1 MVEKYYTVEQIAEI
15 INLHPKT
22 IQRYI
27 REGRLNAQKV
37 GKAWRVSGHD
47 LSVFL
52 EEDQNS
58 APVKE
63 ISPGLQAIVGAA
75 KDEITVSAVI
85 DIPVANSSE
94 AVQVVNWMSA
104 SLNSQSPE
112 YGYKSF
118 SSQYIDPEKK
128 IRIMLWGSP
137 ALVERILHFISDIE
151 LN

>member
-52 EEDQNS
+52 EEDQNGTS
-58 APVKE
+58 VTEAT
-63 ISPGLQAIVGAA
+63 PGLQAIVGAA
-75 KDEITVSAVI
+75 RNEITVSAVI
-85 DIPVANSSE
+85 DIPVKNSSE

-104 SLNSQSPE
+104 SLNSQSTE

-137 ALVERILHFISDIE
+137 ALVERILHFISDID

>member
-27 REGRLNAQKV
+27 REGRLKAQKV
-37 GKAWRVSGHD
+37 GKAWRVTGHD

-52 EEDQNS
+52 EEGEKS
-58 APVKE
+58 TSLAEK
-63 ISPGLQAIVGAA
+63 SPGLQQIVGAA
-75 KDEITVSAVI
+75 LNEITVSAVI
-85 DIPVANSSE
+85 DIPVSNSSE
-94 AVQVVNWMSA
+94 AGQVVNWMTA
-104 SLNSQSPE
+104 SLNSQSSE

-118 SSQYIDPEKK
+118 SSQYIEPEKK

-137 ALVERILHFISDIE
+137 ALVERILHFLSDVD

>member
-27 REGRLNAQKV
+27 REGRLKAQKV
-37 GKAWRVSGHD
+37 GKAWRVTGHD

-52 EEDQNS
+52 EEGENGTS
-58 APVKE
+58 LAEK
-63 ISPGLQAIVGAA
+63 SPGLQQIVGAA
-75 KDEITVSAVI
+75 LNEITVSAVI
-85 DIPVANSSE
+85 DIPVSNSSE
-94 AVQVVNWMSA
+94 AGQVVNWMTA
-104 SLNSQSPE
+104 SLNSQSSE

-118 SSQYIDPEKK
+118 SSQYIEPEKK

-137 ALVERILHFISDIE
+137 ALVERILHFLSDVD

>member
-52 EEDQNS
+52 EEDQNG
-58 APVKE
+58 APVTE
-63 ISPGLQAIVGAA
+63 TSPGLQAIVGAA
-75 KDEITVSAVI
+75 KNEITVSAVI
-85 DIPVANSSE
+85 DIPVKNSSE

-104 SLNSQSPE
+104 SLNSQSAE

-137 ALVERILHFISDIE
+137 ALVERILHFISGIDF
-151 LN
+151 N

>member
-137 ALVERILHFISDIE
+137 ALVERILHFISDID

>member
-1 MVEKYYTVEQIAEI
+1 
-15 INLHPKT
+15 PKT

-52 EEDQNS
+52 EEDQSS
-58 APVKE
+58 APAAE
-63 ISPGLQAIVGAA
+63 TSPGLQAIVGAA
-75 KDEITVSAVI
+75 RNEITVSAVI
-85 DIPVANSSE
+85 DIPVKNSSE

-137 ALVERILHFISDIE
+137 ALVERILHFISDID

>member
-52 EEDQNS
+52 EEDQNGTS
-58 APVKE
+58 VTEAT
-63 ISPGLQAIVGAA
+63 PGLQAIVGAA
-75 KDEITVSAVI
+75 RNEITVSAVI
-85 DIPVANSSE
+85 DIPVKNSAE

-137 ALVERILHFISDIE
+137 ALVERILHFISDID